1 MATDADAQTSIRLEG
16 QIDLARL
23 QALAAQGRIDTL
35 MLYTQQLLDSTL
47 AAGLA
52 EAQEIGHLRLLCPVT
67 RSALRRVIGLR
78 GLHTLELSSLC
89 APGRLGGFDKASD
102 LRSVIASHCLRE
114 SDLRAIAGSPYV
126 HTLDAH
132 ASKLTPRALD
142 AVLEMPRLERLLL
155 GGGALTDALA
165 PQLPRGSGII
175 ALNLA
180 HAPLSRSGLA
190 HVLRMPAL
198 RELDLW
204 ATPLQ
209 LDDLD
214 LLTGLP
220 QLENL
225 SLGHWDDERK
235 FDGAALLAK
244 LAALPAL
251 RTVSLDGVRLDAPAR
266 AAFKARFA
274 DFRAI

>member
-1 MATDADAQTSIRLEG
+1 MATDGAAQTSIRLEG

-35 MLYTQQLLDSTL
+35 MLYTEQLLDSTL
-47 AAGLA
+47 ATGLTEA
-52 EAQEIGHLRLLCPVT
+52 EEIGHLRLLCPVT

-78 GLHTLELSSLC
+78 GLDTLELSHLC
-89 APGRLGGFDKASD
+89 APGRLGGFDKAGD
-102 LRSVIASHCLRE
+102 LHSVIAPHCLCE
-114 SDLRAIAGSPYV
+114 SDLCAIAASPGV

-165 PQLPRGSGII
+165 PQLPRGSGIL

-180 HAPLSRSGLA
+180 HAPLSRSGLT

-214 LLTGLP
+214 MLAGLP

-244 LAALPAL
+244 LAPLPAL
-251 RTVSLDGVRLDAPAR
+251 RTVSLDGVRLDPSTR
-266 AAFKARFA
+266 MAFKARFA

>member
-1 MATDADAQTSIRLEG
+1 MAIDDGTQTSIRLEG

-35 MLYTQQLLDSTL
+35 MLYTPQLLDSSL

-52 EAQEIGHLRLLCPVT
+52 EAWEIGHLRLLCPVT
-67 RSALRRVIGLR
+67 RSALRRVTGLH
-78 GLHTLELSSLC
+78 GLHTLELSSLR
-89 APGRLGGFDKASD
+89 APGRLGGFDKAGD
-102 LRSVIASHCLRE
+102 LHSVIAPHCLYE
-114 SDLRAIAGSPYV
+114 SDLRAIAASPGV

-142 AVLEMPRLERLLL
+142 AVLEMPRLECLLL

-165 PQLPRGSGII
+165 PRLPRGSRIR

-180 HAPLSRSGLA
+180 YAPLSRSGLA
-190 HVLRMPAL
+190 QVLRMPAL

-204 ATPLQ
+204 STPLQ

-214 LLTGLP
+214 LLAGLP
-220 QLENL
+220 QLESL

-244 LAALPAL
+244 LAPLPAL
-251 RTVSLDGVRLDAPAR
+251 RTVSLDGVILDQSTR

-274 DFRAI
+274 DFRVV